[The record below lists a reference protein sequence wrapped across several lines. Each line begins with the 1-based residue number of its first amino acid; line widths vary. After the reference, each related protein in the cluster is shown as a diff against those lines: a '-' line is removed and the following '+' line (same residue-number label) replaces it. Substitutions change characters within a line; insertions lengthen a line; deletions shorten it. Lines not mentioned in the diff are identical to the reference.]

1 MIKILSGILLRN
13 KKEWSMVACKIMH
26 VSQRHYAEGK
36 TSVLNGYII
45 SDVIDNA
52 FWKKTILVKENR
64 LVAARGWGGGRV

>member
-1 MIKILSGILLRN
+1 MRILLIKILSGILLRN
-13 KKEWSMVACKIMH
+13 KKEWSMVACKIIH

-52 FWKKTILVKENR
+52 F
-64 LVAARGWGGGRV
+64 